1 MTNEETNLTGSSVGG
16 VKGGVCLSCVKK
28 SNDRAFRTGWSVVK
42 GKVPTYEETGAFD
55 GPWDEEEKQTPQ
67 ERLTLCD
74 ECSNA
79 VYDAQH
85 QLGLDPWE
93 DHDFES
99 IAATVGGMLPD
110 HLCENR
116 EEAEEWALQGLKCLC
131 ACNRR

>member
-1 MTNEETNLTGSSVGG
+1 MTDDEVPTEEC
-16 VKGGVCLSCVKK
+16 KGCGLAHGTPNSAYCSEICERQNPVQK
-28 SNDRAFRTGWSVVK
+28 AFRTGWCLVK
-42 GKVPTYEETGAFD
+42 
-55 GPWDEEEKQTPQ
+55 QNPQ

-99 IAATVGGMLPD
+99 IAATVGDMLPD

-116 EEAEEWALQGLKCLC
+116 EEAEEWALRGIKCLC
-131 ACNRR
+131 ACNR